1 MTLYRHSTA
10 GPETKTLLD
19 IPPLG
24 KLRRIPPRMY
34 LVEGDNRAH
43 SCDSRVWGLV
53 PRANIIGKV
62 FLTYWP
68 LSRVGT
74 P

>member
-1 MTLYRHSTA
+1 MA
-10 GPETKTLLD
+10 D
-19 IPPLG
+19 IPPAGRLQ
-24 KLRRIPPRMY
+24 RIPPGMY
-34 LVEGDNRAH
+34 LMEGDNRAR

-53 PRANIIGKV
+53 PRDAIIGKV

-68 LSRVGT
+68 PSRIGV

>member
-1 MTLYRHSTA
+1 M
-10 GPETKTLLD
+10 
-19 IPPLG
+19 
-24 KLRRIPPRMY
+24 
-34 LVEGDNRAH
+34 EGDNRTR

-53 PRANIIGKV
+53 PRDDIIGKV

-68 LSRVGT
+68 VGRIGI